1 MAKGGGHMAFLSS
14 LLSDPHFLRS
24 GPVSL
29 RHPRMAD
36 YEAWSDLRRRSREFL
51 ERWEPLW
58 PADDLTRTSFRLRL
72 KRYQRDVDIDCAY
85 PFFIF
90 IADGAALA
98 GGINL
103 SNVRRGVSQTATV
116 GYWMGAPFAGQGIMT
131 HALRAVTAFS
141 FNELQLHRLEAACLP
156 VNEPSMRLLRK
167 CGFEEEGY
175 ARRYLKIHGRWQDHR
190 LFGLSAED

>member
-1 MAKGGGHMAFLSS
+1 MS
-14 LLSDPHFLRS
+14 
-24 GPVSL
+24 
-29 RHPRMAD
+29 D
-36 YEAWSDLRRRSREFL
+36 YEQWSDLRGRSRSFL

-72 KRYQRDVDIDCAY
+72 KRYQRDIDTDQAY

-90 IADGAALA
+90 LNDSDTLA
-98 GGINL
+98 GGINI
-103 SNVRRGVSQTATV
+103 SNVRRGVAQMATI
-116 GYWMGAPFAGQGIMT
+116 GYWMGTPHAGRGIMT
-131 HALRAVTAFS
+131 QGLHAVISFAFRELR
-141 FNELQLHRLEAACLP
+141 LHRLEAACLP
-156 VNEPSMRLLRK
+156 VNEPSMRLLLK

>member
-72 KRYQRDVDIDCAY
+72 KRYQRDVDTDCAY

-90 IADGAALA
+90 IAD
-98 GGINL
+98 
-103 SNVRRGVSQTATV
+103 
-116 GYWMGAPFAGQGIMT
+116 
-131 HALRAVTAFS
+131 
-141 FNELQLHRLEAACLP
+141 
-156 VNEPSMRLLRK
+156 
-167 CGFEEEGY
+167 
-175 ARRYLKIHGRWQDHR
+175 
-190 LFGLSAED
+190 